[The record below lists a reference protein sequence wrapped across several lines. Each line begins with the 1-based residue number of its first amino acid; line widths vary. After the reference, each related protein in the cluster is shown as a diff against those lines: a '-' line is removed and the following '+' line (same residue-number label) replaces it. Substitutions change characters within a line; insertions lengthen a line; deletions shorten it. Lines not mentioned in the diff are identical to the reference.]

1 VSDGRD
7 LTPRT
12 IVSMLVMSGWLTL
25 SIWIY
30 LFLFHGRFWRINSIL
45 APNTRETHEL
55 ETPISAAAPA
65 RVAVIIPARNET
77 DLIGRT
83 VTSML
88 QQTGPLSLDIFV
100 IDDSSSDGTA
110 QAALAAARDV
120 KQTQR
125 ATVSII
131 QGKPLVPG
139 WSGKLW
145 AVEQGIERA
154 SALSPDFFLL
164 TDADIEHAPDSAAT
178 LVGIAQQ
185 GDYDLASFMVRLHC
199 ETFAERALLPA
210 FVFFFLKLYPPSW
223 IANPRRSMAGAAGG
237 SILIRPE
244 ALRRAGGIESI
255 RGEVIDDCAL
265 ARRVKESGGKIW
277 LGMARETRSIRPYG
291 TFTEIGRM
299 ISRGAF
305 NQLRHS
311 AWMLLLA
318 ISGLTVTYLLPPI
331 LVFFSHR
338 WLPAILGG
346 AAWLLMAICF
356 LPMVRLYRLNPL
368 WTLALPLIAIFYM
381 GAAVHSAF
389 KYWSGR
395 GGEWKGRIQ
404 DPAL

>member
-30 LFLFHGRFWRINSIL
+30 LFVFHGRFWRINSIL

-244 ALRRAGGIESI
+244 ALRSKRAAE
-255 RGEVIDDCAL
+255 R
-265 ARRVKESGGKIW
+265 SGW
-277 LGMARETRSIRPYG
+277 AWREKP
-291 TFTEIGRM
+291 
-299 ISRGAF
+299 GAF
-305 NQLRHS
+305 ALTARSRRS
-311 AWMLLLA
+311 A
-318 ISGLTVTYLLPPI
+318 V
-331 LVFFSHR
+331 
-338 WLPAILGG
+338 
-346 AAWLLMAICF
+346 
-356 LPMVRLYRLNPL
+356 
-368 WTLALPLIAIFYM
+368 
-381 GAAVHSAF
+381 
-389 KYWSGR
+389 
-395 GGEWKGRIQ
+395 
-404 DPAL
+404 